1 MLFHEKEAC
10 LEWRGST
17 LVKRATCQH
26 LYLYMQEDVDEVL
39 SMLFHEDTQP
49 QQHNAGGQAQAQL
62 VTVIITI
69 HDDALQQAL
78 QQAQRD
84 LQTAHTHSAELQ
96 AQADSLRAELYS
108 AAAKLN
114 NTSDP
119 GGTHSAQSRAA
130 EASTLLTQNS
140 EEHQLNAQNPR
151 QFEFATRSSDEGTSA
166 KQGLSEAESP
176 AQSAEVQQLLQQL
189 RVLQQQADEAAA
201 KHTADVAAVAQLQ
214 RQLSQQSNTASAEQE
229 ATQTLRMRLES
240 AEASVAESTT
250 CIQQL
255 R

>member
-10 LEWRGST
+10 LAWRGST
-17 LVKRATCQH
+17 LVQRATCQH
-26 LYLYMQEDVDEVL
+26 QYLYVQEDVDEVL

-84 LQTAHTHSAELQ
+84 LQTAHAHSAELQ
-96 AQADSLRAELYS
+96 AQADSLTAELHS

-114 NTSDP
+114 NTPDP

-130 EASTLLTQNS
+130 EASTLLTHNS
-140 EEHQLNAQNPR
+140 EEHQSNA
-151 QFEFATRSSDEGTSA
+151 
-166 KQGLSEAESP
+166 
-176 AQSAEVQQLLQQL
+176 
-189 RVLQQQADEAAA
+189 
-201 KHTADVAAVAQLQ
+201 
-214 RQLSQQSNTASAEQE
+214 
-229 ATQTLRMRLES
+229 
-240 AEASVAESTT
+240 
-250 CIQQL
+250 
-255 R
+255 